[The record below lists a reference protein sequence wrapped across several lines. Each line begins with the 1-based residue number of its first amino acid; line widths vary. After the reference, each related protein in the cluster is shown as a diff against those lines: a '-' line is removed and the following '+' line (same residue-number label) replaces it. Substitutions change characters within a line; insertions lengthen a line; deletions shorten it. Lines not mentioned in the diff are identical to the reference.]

1 MSEERE
7 IKGILVKLHLGGVK
21 VSKHLLWH
29 LIFKGSDV
37 LTWFLLFE
45 FFFLNKGLANQ
56 GFSACLAGVLS
67 ESCRTRKSLQHFNSQ
82 LKPIHK
88 KLEAYTPCRGK
99 EFLGN
104 SLLDYTLRKLN
115 VPKKGLSI
123 SRLLTQEIV
132 VTRIP
137 RPRKPSSM
145 GVGYK
150 DKGSLGSGSIV
161 VDPVEFFPDESLEFE
176 DSALLSLWKGFVD
189 NCFLTSL

>member
-1 MSEERE
+1 MSEDRV

-21 VSKHLLWH
+21 VARHLLWH

-45 FFFLNKGLANQ
+45 FLFLNKKVAYKD
-56 GFSACLAGVLS
+56 FSVCLAGVLS

-88 KLEAYTPCRGK
+88 ILEAYHPRREK
-99 EFLGN
+99 EFFGD
-104 SLLDYTLRKLN
+104 SLLEYSLRILN
-115 VPKKGLSI
+115 VSKKGLPLT
-123 SRLLTQEIV
+123 RLLTQEV
-132 VTRIP
+132 VSARIP
-137 RPRKPSSM
+137 RPRKPNSM

-161 VDPVEFFPDESLEFE
+161 VDPTELYPDESLEYE
-176 DSALLSLWKGFVD
+176 DSALLSLWKSFV
-189 NCFLTSL
+189 NENFLTS